1 MVAGDGSFAVRRAMW
16 GAVLALTLWLGAP
29 AVASASDVYY
39 AGNSQGRVNPFSI
52 AADGTL
58 APIPCPGS
66 NCSATVPAGVTVSPN
81 GRFLYTGG
89 YGGDISSSAINADGS
104 LTPIPCPSGCNVGNQ
119 VFEVAITPDG
129 RFLYAPLN
137 GYPNPVGRV
146 AIFSIGA
153 DGALT
158 PVACPGTDCDTGG
171 RFPNAA
177 VVSPDGQFLY
187 VASGNP
193 DSLSVYRINA
203 DGTLTPVTC
212 PAADCTP
219 GSNPSG
225 VSITPD
231 GRHLY
236 VANNNAASV
245 SPFTVGADGS
255 LTPIPCTG
263 ANCSAGFA
271 PYALQVNPNGQFL
284 YAADIGGSVVV
295 YSIAGDGSL
304 TQVPCPGCNNPG
316 HFFTGLAVAPS
327 GQFVYAATGLG
338 NGTGT
343 LSPFAV
349 AADGTLTLI
358 PCSTCDSGAQSN
370 AQALAISPDQAP
382 VAAFT
387 ATPAP
392 PGQATTFDGS
402 TSSAA
407 RGQQVARYDWS
418 FGDGTTA
425 ADAGPTPSHTYAAAG
440 SYTVTLTVTDDAG
453 CSTQYISTSQ
463 TASCNGGPSATT
475 TSSVTVAT
483 PPAPPA
489 AGPATSATPTARIT
503 SLSASARCYRDAILD
518 DPASGGRKSMRFNYT
533 LTNAAVVR
541 LTVRRRNGSPQWAVC
556 PARRGTTPFPYTDVG
571 SKTENGK
578 AGGND
583 TQIGSAARVR
593 VTRRVQ
599 LVRKRA
605 HKRGRITLR
614 RLLAGKH
621 LAPGTYVLS
630 VVALDAAGNATSER
644 HVKFWVFAPRRR

>member
-1 MVAGDGSFAVRRAMW
+1 MPVVAM
-16 GAVLALTLWLGAP
+16 ALMLWLGA
-29 AVASASDVYY
+29 AAGASASDLYY
-39 AGNSQGRVNPFSI
+39 AGNTQSHVYPFSF

-58 APIPCPGS
+58 TPIPCPGTD
-66 NCSATVPAGVTVSPN
+66 CSATVPAGVAVAPD
-81 GRFLYTGG
+81 GRHLYTAG
-89 YGGDISSSAINADGS
+89 YGGDISAFTVNANGS
-104 LTPIPCPSGCNVGNQ
+104 LTRIPCPSACNPGNQ
-119 VFEVAITPDG
+119 VLQVAVSHDG
-129 RFLYAPLN
+129 RFLYAPVN

-146 AIFSIGA
+146 AVYAIGT
-153 DGALT
+153 DGSLS

-171 RFPNAA
+171 RFPNSA
-177 VVSPDGQFLY
+177 VVSPDGQFLF
-187 VASGNP
+187 VASGSP
-193 DSLSVYRINA
+193 DAISAYRIDD

-219 GSNPSG
+219 GSNPVG
-225 VSITPD
+225 TSITPD
-231 GRHLY
+231 GKHLY
-236 VANNNAASV
+236 VANNNSGSV

-255 LTPIPCTG
+255 LTPIPCTPG
-263 ANCSAGFA
+263 NCSTDFA
-271 PYALQVNPNGQFL
+271 PYALQVSPNGRFV
-284 YAADIGGSVVV
+284 YAADIIG
-295 YSIAGDGSL
+295 SIAVFSIAADGSL
-304 TQVPCPGCNNPG
+304 TRVACAGCGNPG
-316 HFFTGLAVAPS
+316 HFFTGLAIAPS
-327 GQFVYAATGLG
+327 SRFVYAATGLG
-338 NGTGT
+338 NNTGD
-343 LSPFAV
+343 LSVFSA
-349 AADGTLTLI
+349 AADGTLTLV
-358 PCSTCDSGAQSN
+358 PCTTCNTGAQAN
-370 AQALAISPDQAP
+370 LQAMAISPDQAP

-387 ATPAP
+387 STPAP
-392 PGQATTFDGS
+392 PGQATRFDGS
-402 TSSAA
+402 GSSAA
-407 RGQQVARYDWS
+407 AGQQVARYDWS

-425 ADAGPTPSHTYAAAG
+425 ADAGPTPAHTYAAAG
-440 SYTVTLTVTDDAG
+440 RYTVTLTVTDDAG
-453 CSTQYISTSQ
+453 CSTQFITTSQ

-475 TSSVTVAT
+475 TADVTVAT
-483 PPAPPA
+483 PPPAP
-489 AGPATSATPTARIT
+489 GPATSAAPTARIT

-518 DPASGGRKSMRFNYT
+518 DPASGGRRSMRFNYT

-621 LAPGTYVLS
+621 LKPGTYILS
-630 VVALDAAGNATSER
+630 AVALDAAGNATSER